1 MLCDFHHKIPLQVHI
16 SEKRKLPNSRIHRL
30 DQLRFSHPRLSLGLS
45 QTDVPAAN
53 SNKSTNQMQQLLK
66 FIT

>member
-1 MLCDFHHKIPLQVHI
+1 MISKTII
-16 SEKRKLPNSRIHRL
+16 SEQISKRHLVCER
-30 DQLRFSHPRLSLGLS
+30 QLHCA
-45 QTDVPAAN
+45 DVLITQYFHYV